1 MNIQCTL
8 FWSESWNN
16 WAIKL
21 CVSVWKEKQNK
32 TNDTKNLKDYWVL
45 T

>member
-21 CVSVWKEKQNK
+21 CVSVWKEKQL
-32 TNDTKNLKDYWVL
+32 TKQMTQKILKIIEF
-45 T
+45 

>member
-16 WAIKL
+16 KTVCECL
-21 CVSVWKEKQNK
+21 KKKKQNK